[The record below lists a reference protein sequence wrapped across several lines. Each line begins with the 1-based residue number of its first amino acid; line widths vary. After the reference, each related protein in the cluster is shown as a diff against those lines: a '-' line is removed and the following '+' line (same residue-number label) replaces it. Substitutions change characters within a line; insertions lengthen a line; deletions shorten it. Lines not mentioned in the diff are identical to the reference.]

1 MSDNNKLVH
10 DINSSISAISQ
21 SLILINKSWKDSPQ
35 ILEEILPL
43 LIEKMTALEDDWI
56 VAKNIIKN
64 KG

>member
-21 SLILINKSWKDSPQ
+21 SLTLINKSWKDSPQ
-35 ILEEILPL
+35 VLEEILPL

-56 VAKNIIKN
+56 IAKNIIKN